1 MSITATVTLYLFS
14 GNAAS
19 ILKEQGIS
27 PATRVVPFS
36 EKQLM
41 SIGNTL
47 SLLRS
52 DSSEYLIFGAYS
64 LDLQRY
70 FGIIAVLLLLSGR
83 FSGAFAD
90 EKGRIVRIRPLRTVF
105 VVIPSLCFEALS
117 GLFMVISSYF
127 RLFRGMR

>member
-19 ILKEQGIS
+19 ILKQQGIS
-27 PATRVVPFS
+27 PATRVIPFS

-41 SIGNTL
+41 SIGKTL
-47 SLLRS
+47 SMLRS

-90 EKGRIVRIRPLRTVF
+90 EKGRIVRISPLRTIF
-105 VVIPSLCFEALS
+105 VVIPSLFIEAAC
-117 GLFMVISSYF
+117 GIFMVIGSSF
-127 RLFRGMR
+127 RLFRGIR